1 MTGKPAIL
9 VLIALLVLGGV
20 LIFVQPIPQWPE
32 YHDFADDRVF
42 FGLPNAH
49 NVFSNIGFLMVGA
62 WGSLFVLSPPGRAAA
77 GRLGVVYG
85 VFFMGVLLTALGSAY
100 YHYQPDNL
108 MLVWDRLPMTVMF
121 MGLFAAIMGELIS
134 PRAAMGLLLPLLVVG
149 VASVLWWAWTE
160 SIGAGDLRFYGL
172 VQFLP
177 LVLIPLMLVTY
188 PAPRQFVAFLVAL
201 VALYSL
207 AKLCELFDHQ
217 IYQALGGVLA
227 GHALKHLLGAAATA
241 CVLIMLHRRRIQ
253 DKGIDM
259 DALYQAAREA
269 GLWRFDKRRGPFG
282 P

>member
-1 MTGKPAIL
+1 MFGELNELSQHVMISKAS
-9 VLIALLVLGGV
+9 VLFLITLLALSGV
-20 LIFVQPIPQWPE
+20 FIFVEPIPQWPE

-42 FGLPNAH
+42 LGIANTH
-49 NVFSNIGFLMVGA
+49 NVLSNLGFLIVGT
-62 WGSLFVLSPPGRAAA
+62 WGLLFVLSRTGRAAT
-77 GRLGVVYG
+77 GRLGAMYL
-85 VFFMGVLLTALGSAY
+85 VFFVGVLLTALGSAY
-100 YHYQPDNL
+100 YHHQPDNL
-108 MLVWDRLPMTVMF
+108 TLVWDRLPMTVMF

-172 VQFLP
+172 VQFQP

-201 VALYSL
+201 AVLYSL

-227 GHALKHLLGAAATA
+227 GHALKHLLGAVATA

-259 DALYQAAREA
+259 DAAR
-269 GLWRFDKRRGPFG
+269 WRQ
-282 P
+282 